1 MSNPFKSPRTRRR
14 PGFTL
19 VELLVVIG
27 IIAILVAILLP
38 ALQKA
43 RGAANAAKC
52 LSNLRQI
59 GIANNMYLNDYKGA
73 IVQPVQ
79 WDPYFSPTTVMWFQ
93 RLSMYMNKQ
102 SARGSNP
109 NVSQVHE
116 VLKGCPTFQGV
127 DNNNDGVMDT
137 DKIGYGMSRRLRTPQ
152 SRTRYH
158 VPGLTPSQ
166 APDPTIPVTS
176 PTGING
182 VISTD
187 KSNPPTGTVYFPPW
201 WKLSQIG
208 KPASRIFV
216 GDSRNHL
223 LDPPAAG
230 WEYDATLGQDKSG
243 DTRRH
248 GGVYLFDSSNVN
260 ARLRAEYK
268 THRANYLF
276 MDGHAVTLDPE
287 EALQAVNSPQ

>member
-1 MSNPFKSPRTRRR
+1 MKRKH
-14 PGFTL
+14 GFTL

-27 IIAILVAILLP
+27 IIAILVSLLLP

-43 RGAANAAKC
+43 RRAGNAAKC

-59 GIANNMYLNDYKGA
+59 GIANQMYLNEFKGA

-79 WDPYFSPTTVMWFQ
+79 WDPYFNPTTVMWFQ
-93 RLSMYMNKQ
+93 RLSAYLNRK

-109 NVSQVHE
+109 STNGETSDVFRA
-116 VLKGCPTFQGV
+116 CPEFQGV
-127 DNNNDGVMDT
+127 DNNNDGIMDT

-158 VPGLTPSQ
+158 FPGLPNTQ
-166 APDPTIPVTS
+166 APDPAIPVTS

-187 KSNPPTGTVYFPPW
+187 KSSPPSGTVYFPPW
-201 WKLSQIG
+201 WRLSQIG

-230 WEYDATLGQDKSG
+230 WEYDKPLTQDGSG

-248 GGVYLFDSSNVN
+248 GGIAILDPSNVN
-260 ARLRAEYK
+260 ARLRPEYK
-268 THRANYLF
+268 THLANYLF
-276 MDGHAVTLDPE
+276 MDGHAETLDPE
-287 EALQAVNSPQ
+287 TALKAINSPQ

>member
-1 MSNPFKSPRTRRR
+1 MKRKH
-14 PGFTL
+14 GFTL

-27 IIAILVAILLP
+27 IIAILIAILLP

-43 RGAANAAKC
+43 RKAGNAAKC

-59 GIANNMYLNDYKGA
+59 GLANQMYLNEYKGF

-79 WDPYFSPTTVMWFQ
+79 HDFYFNPTTVMWFQ
-93 RLSMYMNKQ
+93 RLSVYLNRKDTRQ
-102 SARGSNP
+102 GALDTAEFSA
-109 NVSQVHE
+109 
-116 VLKGCPTFQGV
+116 VLRGCPEWQGIDN
-127 DNNNDGVMDT
+127 DNNGVIDP
-137 DKIGYGMSRRLRTPQ
+137 DKMGYGMSRRLRTPQ

-158 VPGLTPSQ
+158 WP
-166 APDPTIPVTS
+166 ADPTLPPNTS
-176 PTGING
+176 GMNG
-182 VISTD
+182 PLGTD
-187 KSNPPTGTVYFPPW
+187 QSMPPTGTVYLPPW
-201 WKLSQIG
+201 WKINQIG

-230 WEYDATLGQDKSG
+230 WEYHLTAGQAQSG

-248 GGVYLFDSSNVN
+248 GGVYLFDLSNVN

-276 MDGHAVTLDPE
+276 FDGHAETLDPE
-287 EALQAVNSPQ
+287 VALKAINSPS

>member
-1 MSNPFKSPRTRRR
+1 MKRKS
-14 PGFTL
+14 GFTL

-43 RGAANAAKC
+43 RRAANAAKC

-59 GIANNMYLNDYKGA
+59 GLANTMYLNDFKGV

-93 RLSMYMNKQ
+93 RLSTYMNNK
-102 SARGSNP
+102 SVRGSNP
-109 NVSQVHE
+109 NASTVHE
-116 VLKGCPTFQGV
+116 VLRGCPEFGGV

-158 VPGLTPSQ
+158 FPGLPNTQ
-166 APDPTIPVTS
+166 APDPAIPVTS

-187 KSNPPTGTVYFPPW
+187 RSSPPSGTVYAPPW
-201 WKLSQIG
+201 WKLSMIG
-208 KPASRIFV
+208 KPSSRIFA

-230 WEYDATLGQDKSG
+230 WEYDATLNQDKSG

-248 GGVYLFDSSNVN
+248 GGLYLFDTSNVN

-268 THRANYLF
+268 THLANYLF
-276 MDGHAVTLDPE
+276 MDGHAETLDPE
-287 EALQAVNSPQ
+287 TALKAINSPS